1 VNDWLQRIAELGEE
15 AKAEILGTP
24 LEKRLLVLAKQL
36 DVSLEEAKRW
46 LAEMS
51 GLELLETFEL
61 CDKPEECLPMPI
73 IHEYHCLPI
82 KSPEASFGLVSAWPL
97 DKAMLSWIR
106 VTCGFVPT
114 CFLGDSEEIYRVI
127 RDKFGL
133 GAESFL
139 SGGEEDIKS
148 SEETVEEDEDAV
160 IIKFVNEVV
169 RQALQDRATDIHFEP
184 QKKLL
189 QIRYRID
196 GVLVPVKLP
205 QNLHFYQAA
214 IISRLKIMAR
224 LNISEKRRPQDGRI
238 TFQLGT
244 ESVDIR
250 VSTLPTAYGESISL
264 RLLDQG
270 SAPLTLEDLYLSPK
284 EYQRIEFAI
293 RKPHGIILVTG
304 PTGSGKSTTLGACV
318 RKIRCPELRII
329 TVEDPIEYEIAGIN
343 QVQVQSDIGMTFASA
358 LRSILRQDPDVIMIG
373 EIRDQE
379 TADIAIRASITGHLV
394 LSTLHTNDAAGAVTR
409 LLDMGLEPFLL
420 ASSLEVVIAQRLV
433 RKLCSH
439 CARPTQSSPEEIEK
453 FLVALGI
460 DASESQYREQ
470 ILEPVGCDLCRQL
483 GYRGRIGVYE
493 ILKMSDAIHDTIIHN
508 QPASEIRKVAMQ
520 EGMLTLQQSAWN
532 QVKQGRTS
540 LPVIMELASDA
551 EV

>member
-1 VNDWLQRIAELGEE
+1 MSDWMQRIAEFGEE
-15 AKAEILGTP
+15 AKEEILGAP
-24 LEKRLLVLAKQL
+24 LEKRLQILAKQL
-36 DVSLEEAKRW
+36 DVGLEEASRW
-46 LAEMS
+46 LSEMS
-51 GLELLETFEL
+51 QLELRETFEL
-61 CDKPEECLPMPI
+61 CDKIEDCLPLPI
-73 IHEYHCLPI
+73 IHEYLCLPI
-82 KSPEASFGLVSAWPL
+82 KSSEAAFDIISGWPL

-106 VTCGFVPT
+106 VTCGFIPR
-114 CFLGDSEEIYRVI
+114 CFLGNPEEIRRVAQE
-127 RDKFGL
+127 KFGL

-139 SGGEEDIKS
+139 AGNEDIKS
-148 SEETVEEDEDAV
+148 SEETIEEDEDAV
-160 IIKFVNEVV
+160 IIKFVNEVI

-238 TFQLGT
+238 TFQLGS

-250 VSTLPTAYGESISL
+250 VSTLPVVYGESISL

-270 SAPLTLEDLYLSPK
+270 SAPITLEDLYLSPK

-293 RKPHGIILVTG
+293 KKPHGIILVTG

-318 RKIRCPELRII
+318 RKIRSPELRII
-329 TVEDPIEYEIAGIN
+329 TVEDPVEYEVVGVN

-420 ASSLEVVIAQRLV
+420 ASSLEVVIAQRLM
-433 RKLCSH
+433 RRLCPH
-439 CARPTQSSPEEIEK
+439 CAKPTKSSRGEIEK
-453 FLVALGI
+453 YLTVLGI
-460 DASESQYREQ
+460 DASESEYYQQ
-470 ILEPVGCDLCRQL
+470 VMEPVGCEQCRQL
-483 GYRGRIGVYE
+483 GYCGRIGVYE
-493 ILKMSDAIHDTIIHN
+493 ILKMSDSIHDAIVHN
-508 QPASEIRKVAMQ
+508 QPASEIRGSAVQ

-540 LPVIMELASDA
+540 LSVIMRLASDA

>member
-1 VNDWLQRIAELGEE
+1 MQRIDELGEE
-15 AKAEILGTP
+15 AKAEILGAP
-24 LEKRLLVLAKQL
+24 LEKRLQILAKQL
-36 DVSLEEAKRW
+36 DVNLEEAGRW
-46 LAEMS
+46 LSEMS
-51 GLELLETFEL
+51 QLELRETFEL
-61 CDKPEECLPMPI
+61 CDKPEDYLPLPI

-82 KSPEASFGLVSAWPL
+82 KSSDSDVSFDLISGWPL
-97 DKAMLSWIR
+97 EPSMLSWIR
-106 VTCGFVPT
+106 VTCGFVPR
-114 CFLGDSEEIYRVI
+114 CFLGNPEEIFRVI
-127 RDKFGL
+127 REKFGL
-133 GAESFL
+133 GAEGFF
-139 SGGEEDIKS
+139 GGDEDVKS
-148 SEETVEEDEDAV
+148 SEETIEEDEDAV
-160 IIKFVNEVV
+160 IVKFVNEVV

-238 TFQLGT
+238 TFQLGN

-250 VSTLPTAYGESISL
+250 VSTLPAAYGESISL

-270 SAPLTLEDLYLSPK
+270 SAPLTLEDLCLSPK
-284 EYQRIEFAI
+284 EYQRLEYAI
-293 RKPHGIILVTG
+293 KKPHGIILVTG

-433 RKLCSH
+433 RKLCPH
-439 CARPTQSSPEEIEK
+439 CAQATKSSREEIEK
-453 FLVALGI
+453 YLKILGI
-460 DASESQYREQ
+460 DPSESQYYEQ
-470 ILEPVGCDLCRQL
+470 VKEPVGCEFCRQL

-493 ILKMSDAIHDTIIHN
+493 ILKMSDAIHDTIVHN
-508 QPASEIRKVAMQ
+508 QPASEIRRNAIK
-520 EGMLTLQQSAWN
+520 EGMSTLQQSAWN
-532 QVKQGRTS
+532 QVKLGRTS
-540 LPVIMELASDA
+540 LSVIMELANDA
-551 EV
+551 EA

>member
-1 VNDWLQRIAELGEE
+1 MQRIDELGEE
-15 AKAEILGTP
+15 AKAEIFGVP
-24 LEKRLLVLAKQL
+24 LEKRLQILAKQL
-36 DVSLEEAKRW
+36 DVNLEEAGRW
-46 LAEMS
+46 LSEMS
-51 GLELLETFEL
+51 QLELRETFEL
-61 CDKPEECLPMPI
+61 CDKPEDYLPFPI

-82 KSPEASFGLVSAWPL
+82 KSSDASFDLISGWPL
-97 DKAMLSWIR
+97 EPSMLSWIR
-106 VTCGFVPT
+106 VTCGFVPH
-114 CFLGDSEEIYRVI
+114 CFLGNPEEIFRVI
-127 RDKFGL
+127 REKFGL
-133 GAESFL
+133 GAEGFL
-139 SGGEEDIKS
+139 AGDEDIKS
-148 SEETVEEDEDAV
+148 SEEAVEEDEDAV
-160 IIKFVNEVV
+160 IVKFVNEVV

-238 TFQLGT
+238 TFQLGN

-270 SAPLTLEDLYLSPK
+270 SAPLTLEDLCLSPK
-284 EYQRIEFAI
+284 EYQRIEYAI
-293 RKPHGIILVTG
+293 KKPHGIILVTG

-318 RKIRCPELRII
+318 RKIRCPERRII
-329 TVEDPIEYEIAGIN
+329 TVEDPIEYEVVGIN
-343 QVQVQSDIGMTFASA
+343 QVQVQADIGMTFASA

-433 RKLCSH
+433 RKLCPH
-439 CARPTQSSPEEIEK
+439 CAQPTKSSREEVGKYLSI
-453 FLVALGI
+453 LGI
-460 DASESQYREQ
+460 DPSESQYYEQ
-470 ILEPVGCDLCRQL
+470 IMEPVGCESCRQL

-493 ILKMSDAIHDTIIHN
+493 ILKMSDAIHDAIVHN
-508 QPASEIRKVAMQ
+508 QPASEIRRNAMN
-520 EGMLTLQQSAWN
+520 EGMSTLQQSAWN
-532 QVKQGRTS
+532 QAKLGRTS
-540 LPVIMELASDA
+540 LSVIMQLANDA